1 MFHLG
6 YADDMRRTTPGRRVG
21 PAPHPLRADA
31 ARNRT
36 RILLAAREVFAEQGL
51 DAAMTEVARRA
62 DVGIAT
68 LLRRFPTR
76 DELITATFA
85 DKMAAYAR
93 AIDTALVD
101 PDPWQAFCTYI
112 EEVCA
117 MQAADRGF
125 CNVLTL
131 TFPTAKSFESER
143 NRAYRGFTEL
153 IRRAKAAGTLRADF
167 SAEDLPLLL
176 MANAGVISATGDAAP
191 KASRR
196 LVGYFLQ
203 ASAAQTAPPLP
214 AAPTPRQMYRALL
227 RLQPAKH

>member
-1 MFHLG
+1 M
-6 YADDMRRTTPGRRVG
+6 ARTTLDRRAA
-21 PAPHPLRADA
+21 PAPQALRADA
-31 ARNRT
+31 ERNRA
-36 RILLAAREVFAEQGL
+36 RILLAARDVFAEQGL
-51 DAAMTEVARRA
+51 DAPVTEVARRA

-76 DELITATFA
+76 EDLITATFA
-85 DKMAAYAR
+85 DKMTAYAK
-93 AIDTALVD
+93 AIEVALTD
-101 PDPWQAFCTYI
+101 PDPWQGFCTYI

-131 TFPTAKSFESER
+131 TFPAAKSFEAER
-143 NRAYRGFTEL
+143 TRAYRGFTEL
-153 IRRAKAAGTLRADF
+153 IRRAKSAGKLRPDF

-191 KASRR
+191 AAWRR

-203 ASAAQTAPPLP
+203 AAAAQTAPPLP

-227 RLQPAKH
+227 RLQPTTS